1 MVNQTEGSCAMQ
13 STNNA
18 QLLLTVNKNTIIGT
32 SLLKSVTYNA
42 LNQST
47 SGTLLSSL
55 LYTQNVIEVSSLTNN
70 TMIFDFDGL
79 PVHQKLFVRMKAF
92 TECWTGNMT
101 LQMTLSGESPVNVSS
116 VLTSKSE
123 SIL

>member
-1 MVNQTEGSCAMQ
+1 M
-13 STNNA
+13 
-18 QLLLTVNKNTIIGT
+18 TVNKNTIIGT

-47 SGTLLSSL
+47 SGTLLSSF

-92 TECWTGNMT
+92 TECSNENMT
-101 LQMTLSGESPVNVSS
+101 LKMTLSGESPVNVST
-116 VLTSKSE
+116 VLT
-123 SIL
+123 